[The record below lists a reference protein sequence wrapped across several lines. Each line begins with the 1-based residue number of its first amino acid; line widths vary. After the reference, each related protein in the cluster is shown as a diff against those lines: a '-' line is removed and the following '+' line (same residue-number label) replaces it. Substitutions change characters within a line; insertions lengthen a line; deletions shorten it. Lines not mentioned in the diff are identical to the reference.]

1 MSSQTVNGNI
11 SGRRAQIQKKSVKN
25 KRKEIYSQSPINGNL
40 ALKPESAAKKNA
52 YKISARIK
60 TPSKKRPFLKHTASD
75 KGLHSN
81 FGIGFVTIMCIA
93 TGFIFT
99 SLINYVSLRAEL
111 FQKTK
116 KIASLSSCLSN
127 TIIENDIFEQNIE
140 NNIDYDYIYS
150 VATKELGMI
159 YPSKQQIIYYFH
171 AESEYVEQYRNIK

>member
-1 MSSQTVNGNI
+1 MNSQITNRNI
-11 SGRRAQIQKKSVKN
+11 SGRQAQMRKKSIKN
-25 KRKEIYSQSPINGNL
+25 KRKESRLQSPINGNL
-40 ALKPESAAKKNA
+40 ALKPESTMKKNA
-52 YKISARIK
+52 CKISARIK

-75 KGLHSN
+75 KGLRSN

-127 TIIENDIFEQNIE
+127 AIIENDIFEQNIE
-140 NNIDYDYIYS
+140 NNIDYDYIYN

-159 YPSKQQIIYYFH
+159 YPSRQQIIYYFH
-171 AESEYVEQYRNIK
+171 TESEYVEQYKNIK